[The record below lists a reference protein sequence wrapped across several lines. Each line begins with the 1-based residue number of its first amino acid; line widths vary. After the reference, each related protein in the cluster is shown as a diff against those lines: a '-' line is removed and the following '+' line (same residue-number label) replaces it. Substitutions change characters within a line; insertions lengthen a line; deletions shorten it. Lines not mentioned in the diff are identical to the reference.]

1 MSLSN
6 DSFPNS
12 PQDWSTKIA
21 EAIAE
26 EDGISL
32 DDDHWQLIS
41 ALQEYYSKVEHPKLR
56 QVKDALDEKFHSRGG
71 LKFLHQLVPSGPVA
85 GGCKLAG
92 LEVPAGAIDKSFGS
106 VA

>member
-6 DSFPNS
+6 DSFPNA
-12 PQDWSTKIA
+12 PHGWSMKNA
-21 EAIAE
+21 EAIAKK
-26 EDGISL
+26 DGVTL
-32 DDDHWQLIS
+32 RDHHWQLIS

-56 QVKDALDEKFHSRGG
+56 QVKDALNEKFHSQGG
-71 LKFLHQLVPSGPVA
+71 LKFLHQQVPSGPVA

-92 LEVPAGAIDKSFGS
+92 LEVPVGAVDKSFGS